1 MINQPTLQ
9 ISASA
14 TSSPYLGTVTLT
26 SSGGA
31 GVGSVTYT
39 AVVGSACVV
48 SGNVVT
54 VGNAGSSCA
63 VIATK
68 ASDGNYYSANSLQ
81 LSITTTRISQAAVT
95 FSNQAEMAARSSM
108 SVSAIGG
115 SGEGV
120 LRYRV
125 SSAGTT
131 GCSLSGT
138 TLTATSAGQCTIEA
152 SRASS
157 TNYTVSPSISQV
169 IEVVKSAQTVRFTT
183 NVPAEP
189 LVGSTYSPSATASS
203 GLSISFSVSGVGC
216 SLTSGM
222 ITFTA
227 AGDCKV
233 ETSQTGDAAYLAAPT
248 ASQIIAVGRRNH
260 TLAFSTT
267 SQNITAKTFGDQA
280 FVVSAISTEAE
291 AQVAFTLSPQTTNEA
306 CSVFSSGL
314 VLVLNVGDCVIE
326 AYSTQTQA
334 LAAAST
340 ISKRIEI
347 RADKASAPF
356 ITSVAMGNLSIT
368 AGFTPPSYIGGSSV
382 SAYTIVAIDQTPN
395 STTEVS
401 DSSCGTTLVNGQI
414 SCRIA
419 GLENGKS
426 YKIKVAAINGAGE
439 GEFSVLSPAITVAT
453 NPAAVQNLRVV
464 QGASTLAI
472 SWNDPDSL
480 GGGTFSSYRVYVKRS
495 STTSYDADHYFNVTN
510 QSTRNITISA
520 ETPPDG
526 MTHPGGP
533 ALVNGVAYDI
543 KVVTVTTANTQELT
557 GNTAVVNQIPRTVP
571 EPPRLANAL
580 VVANKLV
587 LTWTAPLSDGGA
599 AVTTYSASV
608 GQSPCVFAAP
618 DDTYCEIALPTSPGN
633 YVFSIV
639 AQNVAGS
646 STELQGTYTVAAYN
660 SPSQQTSGGSSGG
673 SDVTEP
679 AKPSESAPVVSGMS
693 FSSDKKQIIIRGLH
707 LKGIKKVFIGS
718 VEAVI
723 VSQTT
728 EMIILRTPV
737 LKTGS
742 HAVFLHMTDNT
753 VLRYEKEF
761 VVEGAK
767 PAVVV
772 SKKST
777 LSGFKPGTSVL
788 TAQMKKDLLVIF
800 KANRNSKS
808 LLCIGHT
815 QGPTILKS
823 DARLA
828 MKRANA
834 VCNFAKQNGIK
845 VVTASYQNNKK
856 IGAKYRRV
864 DLVFTK

>member
-1 MINQPTLQ
+1 
-9 ISASA
+9 
-14 TSSPYLGTVTLT
+14 
-26 SSGGA
+26 
-31 GVGSVTYT
+31 
-39 AVVGSACVV
+39 
-48 SGNVVT
+48 
-54 VGNAGSSCA
+54 
-63 VIATK
+63 
-68 ASDGNYYSANSLQ
+68 
-81 LSITTTRISQAAVT
+81 
-95 FSNQAEMAARSSM
+95 
-108 SVSAIGG
+108 
-115 SGEGV
+115 
-120 LRYRV
+120 
-125 SSAGTT
+125 
-131 GCSLSGT
+131 
-138 TLTATSAGQCTIEA
+138 
-152 SRASS
+152 
-157 TNYTVSPSISQV
+157 
-169 IEVVKSAQTVRFTT
+169 
-183 NVPAEP
+183 
-189 LVGSTYSPSATASS
+189 
-203 GLSISFSVSGVGC
+203 
-216 SLTSGM
+216 
-222 ITFTA
+222 
-227 AGDCKV
+227 V
-233 ETSQTGDAAYLAAPT
+233 ETSQLGDSAYLAAPT
-248 ASQIIAVGRRNH
+248 ASQTIAVGRRNQ

-280 FVVSAISTEAE
+280 FVLSANSTEAE
-291 AQVAFTLSPQTTNEA
+291 AQVAFTLSPQTTNDA

-395 STTEVS
+395 STIEVS

-414 SCRIA
+414 SCRIS

-439 GEFSVLSPAITVAT
+439 GELSVLSPAITVAT
-453 NPAAVQNLRVV
+453 NPAAVQNLRVI

-472 SWNDPDSL
+472 SWDDPDSL

-510 QSTRNITISA
+510 ENTRNITISA

-580 VVANKLV
+580 VVGNKLV

-608 GQSPCVFAAP
+608 GQSPCVFAAA
-618 DDTYCEIALPTSPGN
+618 DDTYCEIALPTAPGN

-660 SPSQQTSGGSSGG
+660 SPSQPSSGGSTGE

-679 AKPSESAPVVSGMS
+679 AKPSESAPVISGIG
-693 FSSDKKQIIIRGLH
+693 FSADKKQINIRGLH
-707 LKGIKKVFIGS
+707 LKGIKKVVIGNL
-718 VEAVI
+718 EAVI

-728 EMIILRTPV
+728 EMIILRTPA
-737 LKTGS
+737 LKAGS

-753 VLRYEKEF
+753 VLRYAKELF
-761 VVEGAK
+761 VEGAK
-767 PAVVV
+767 PATVVT
-772 SKKST
+772 KKLT

-788 TAQMKKDLLVIF
+788 TAQMKKDLLAIF
-800 KANRNSKS
+800 KANRSSKS
-808 LLCIGHT
+808 LQCIGHT

-823 DARLA
+823 DAKLA

-834 VCNFAKQNGIK
+834 VCNFAKRNGVK
-845 VVTASYQNNKK
+845 VVSGSYQNNKQ
-856 IGAKYRRV
+856 IGAKFRRV